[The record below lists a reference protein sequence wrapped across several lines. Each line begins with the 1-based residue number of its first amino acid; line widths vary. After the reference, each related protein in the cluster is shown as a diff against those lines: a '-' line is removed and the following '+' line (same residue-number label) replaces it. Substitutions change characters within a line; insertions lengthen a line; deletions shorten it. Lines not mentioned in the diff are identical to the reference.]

1 MASVVGGP
9 TTWRAEQD
17 DDGFRTYRI
26 THRVQAEYTESPAA
40 VMLAS
45 GLPTVGSPF
54 RITGFTGYDDWVWCR
69 PEMSVT
75 IDQEKL
81 GEPAAYYL
89 VENVYSDKWEQGKSK
104 RCNNTPVGDPLLEPQ
119 KVSGSFV
126 RAQWEAK
133 YDKDGVRLVTSANE
147 PITGPGVTFD
157 YVKPTIRIEQNVG
170 NLGLSTFAAM
180 VNTVNASALWGLPAR
195 CIKLANA
202 PWERKVYGSCYFF
215 YTRTFEFEVDNYNKD
230 KDGNLIGFDREVY
243 DAGSMCLRGQWM
255 TDSTVTATYGKYKI
269 LADQTSTDPGTIL
282 TAPQSYFMAYKDMNN
297 EAARVFLDG
306 HGRPANVGLLSAAG
320 ASLGTAGAPATAI
333 CKYHRESN
341 FLLLG
346 VPTSF

>member
-9 TTWRAEQD
+9 VAWRAEQD
-17 DDGFRTYRI
+17 DDGFRTYRV
-26 THRVQAEYTESPAA
+26 TSRVKAGITESPAA

-45 GLPTVGSPF
+45 GLPAIGSPF

-69 PEMSVT
+69 PEMSITV
-75 IDQEKL
+75 DQEKP
-81 GEPAAYYL
+81 GDPAAYYL

-104 RCNNTPVGDPLLEPQ
+104 RCNNTPVGDPLLEPM

-157 YVKPTIRIEQNVG
+157 YVKPTVRIEQNVA
-170 NLGLSTFAAM
+170 NLGLSTFASM
-180 VNTVNASALWGLPAR
+180 VNTVNAYPLWGCPAR

-215 YTRTFEFEVDNYNKD
+215 YTRTFEFEVDVYNKD
-230 KDGNLIGFDREVY
+230 KNGSLIGHDREVY
-243 DAGSMCLRGQWM
+243 DSGSMCLRGQWM
-255 TDSTVTATYGKYKI
+255 TDSTTADYGKYKI
-269 LADQTSTDPGTIL
+269 LADQTSTDPATIL
-282 TAPQSYFMAYKDMNN
+282 ADPQYYFQAYKDMNN
-297 EAARVFLDG
+297 EHTRVFLDG
-306 HGRPANVGLLSAAG
+306 HGRPANAELISLAG
-320 ASLGTAGAPATAI
+320 TSLGTAGPPASAV
-333 CKYHRESN
+333 CRYHGESN